1 METVYCTQCGQL
13 NGGNQ
18 QACIYCD
25 EPLPDFSQP
34 ATVYAPPAPP
44 PKPRPYFANDPGG
57 PAFSDLPALP
67 RNNPAPLPPD
77 PYASPGTYPGAPQT
91 PPQIWPQ
98 QGGNYPQQY
107 APPAPQPYGYQGVDA
122 FGLQSYAAY
131 EPQTKIQYTLADRG
145 ARLGAALL
153 DGLLAVAMVGGLTF
167 VGYILDQMAGSRDML
182 QPLFMVLGYLVFFGV
197 YIYYLTTDGASPGK
211 KAVGIRIVKES
222 DLQNGGFVTNFVM
235 RYFLVGVINAFTC
248 GIFSLI
254 DILFIFGQDKK
265 CLHDQMAGTIVIQD

>member
-13 NGGNQ
+13 NEGNQ
-18 QACIYCD
+18 KACLYC
-25 EPLPDFSQP
+25 ETPLPDVSRQSAP
-34 ATVYAPPAPP
+34 YTPPAPP
-44 PKPRPYFANDPGG
+44 PARPYFANDPGG
-57 PAFSDLPALP
+57 PAYPPSAPPPPTAQY
-67 RNNPAPLPPD
+67 NPASPAAD
-77 PYASPGTYPGAPQT
+77 PYASPWTYPGAP
-91 PPQIWPQ
+91 PPQAQ
-98 QGGNYPQQY
+98 YPQQY
-107 APPAPQPYGYQGVDA
+107 APPAPYSGYQGVDA

-248 GIFSLI
+248 GIFVLI

-265 CLHDQMAGTIVIQD
+265 CLHDQIAGTIVIQD